1 MRKLVLLCGA
11 VLLSSVAAVAQ
22 NDISTV
28 ATPSPAAA
36 LPASPQAASR
46 GDLPDW
52 QISIGYQFNRF
63 NMPSA
68 KKGTYTMPAFTVD
81 DHGYDVSLTRFF
93 VSWAGLEA
101 DSAEGWGSASIPQ
114 ITDAKS
120 LFAGGGPHFALR
132 GHGRVEPWVHALVGL
147 EHFRFSQTST
157 VYGSNNSLG
166 FIGGGGVD
174 LHLNVRT
181 AIRVQF
187 DYLGTFLFSATQ
199 NNWQAGAGVV
209 FNF

>member
-11 VLLSSVAAVAQ
+11 VLLSSVAALAQ
-22 NDISTV
+22 SDVSTI
-28 ATPSPAAA
+28 AAPSPAAA
-36 LPASPQAASR
+36 LPASPPVSR

-52 QISIGYQFNRF
+52 QISLGYQFNRF
-63 NMPSA
+63 NMPSE
-68 KKGTYTMPAFTVD
+68 KKGTYTLPAFTVND
-81 DHGYDVSLTRFF
+81 NGYDVSLTRFF
-93 VSWAGLEA
+93 FSWGGLEA
-101 DSAEGWGSASIPQ
+101 ESAEGFGSASIPQ
-114 ITDAKS
+114 ITSAKS
-120 LFAGGGPHFALR
+120 LFIGGGPRFALR
-132 GHGRVEPWVHALVGL
+132 GHGRVEPWVHTLLGL

-187 DYLGTFLFSATQ
+187 DYVGTSLFSVGQ